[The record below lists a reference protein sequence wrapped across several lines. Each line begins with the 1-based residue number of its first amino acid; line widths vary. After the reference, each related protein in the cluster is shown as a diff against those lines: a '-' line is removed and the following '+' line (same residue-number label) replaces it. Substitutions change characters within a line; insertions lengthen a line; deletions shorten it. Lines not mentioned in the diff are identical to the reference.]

1 MLLQIY
7 DRTSVVATQDGQFAK
22 QNRVFCFAWFPL
34 ILHLGDVLASHAY
47 IDREN
52 IGGNFCGHDPA
63 SPRLT
68 LENSARKGKG
78 GVPRVLTLCMERLKD
93 YYYRPRKV
101 IPSLDLANGSERQQ
115 RSERREA
122 CICLLSALL
131 KFTDVASLRV
141 GIPTKEGFVNLT
153 VDLIAKHAGMHQ
165 KRIERALQDLK
176 AAGLVTVS
184 QPREMKADGSWRGL
198 AAVKAI
204 SKHLFGVFGLA
215 TMLKIERDKASKR
228 LKRKEKGWEQEQ
240 QSYAKPQT
248 QTGKARFSLFN
259 AALGN
264 KTPTELAKRPSANDP
279 RPEHPKIQLQK
290 MLRAAEFKQAN
301 PSWTRE
307 QCYEE
312 VSKES

>member
-1 MLLQIY
+1 MY
-7 DRTSVVATQDGQFAK
+7 
-22 QNRVFCFAWFPL
+22 
-34 ILHLGDVLASHAY
+34 
-47 IDREN
+47 REN

-68 LENSARKGKG
+68 LESAAKKGKG
-78 GVPRVLTLCMERLKD
+78 GIPRVLTLCMERLKD

-101 IPSLDLANGSERQQ
+101 IPSLDRANGSERQQ

-122 CICLLSALL
+122 CICLLSSLL

-141 GIPTKEGFVNLT
+141 GIPTKNGFVNLT
-153 VDLIAKHAGMHQ
+153 VDVIAKHAGMNQ

-184 QPREMKADGSWRGL
+184 QPREKKADGSWRGL
-198 AAVKAI
+198 AAVKAV

-215 TMLKIERDKASKR
+215 TMLKLERDKASKR
-228 LKRKEKGWEQEQ
+228 LKRKEKSWEQQ
-240 QSYAKPQT
+240 GYSKPQT
-248 QTGKARFSLFN
+248 QTGKARFGLFN

-264 KTPTELAKRPSANDP
+264 KTPTELATRPSANDP
-279 RPEHPKIQLQK
+279 PPTHPKIQLQK

-312 VSKES
+312 ASKEA